1 MKDNNERKT
10 FYDKFVKKNTVKPKE
25 AQYADKKNDTALRKK
40 QNKKPAEK
48 KVSALMKAGT
58 LAVAKTYIAGA
69 NIFHSLDGESAAV
82 LNSFDE
88 IVRSALNLNLKQEA
102 LIPKDIR
109 SLFHE
114 LTDERGIRKINYL
127 NNPIKL
133 TAYIYHYM
141 WWNLVRISKLILNM
155 NFDLYDGSSIA
166 DFGCGPLTMACA
178 FWIAKPELR
187 NKKLHWYCAD
197 ISGKALSAGEAIFNS
212 LCAFTEKDKQ
222 HPCSPW
228 KITKVTGS
236 FGVPLKS
243 KIDFFISANMF
254 NEIFWDSSIKI
265 TGEAERAVKNIMRY
279 LKNNTAN
286 FDSQNSSRQVLIV
299 EPGIPLAGAFISEL
313 RRLFLEN
320 DFFVVSPC
328 SHNHI
333 CPIPGQRHEKVNAP
347 DGKALFEKPYF
358 LNRRQKAQK
367 LQNGAAAL
375 AQDKWC
381 HFSFYTE
388 DAPEKLVVLSETAKL
403 EKARASLSFLYCKTQ
418 TNKHNKP
425 EQRAFVQHTKEP
437 FNVRITSDIIK
448 LQDGILGRYAC
459 SEKGFLLLT
468 EKNSAKSKLKTYTGG
483 SLVKIQTEKINPFL
497 KDKKTG
503 ALIIRL

>member
-1 MKDNNERKT
+1 MKDSDKQKS
-10 FYDKFVKKNTVKPKE
+10 FYEKFVKKNTVKTKDL
-25 AQYADKKNDTALRKK
+25 QCTGNKKDTSLQRK
-40 QNKKPAEK
+40 QNKKKADKKGSNFIKAE
-48 KVSALMKAGT
+48 SN
-58 LAVAKTYIAGA
+58 LAVAKTQIAGA
-69 NIFHSLDGESAAV
+69 DIFHPLDGEAAV
-82 LNSFDE
+82 ILNSFDE
-88 IVRSALNLNLKQEA
+88 IVRTALGLNFKQET

-114 LTDERGIRKINYL
+114 LTDERGMRKINYL
-127 NNPIKL
+127 NNPVKL

-155 NFDLYDGSSIA
+155 NFDLHDGSSIA
-166 DFGCGPLTMACA
+166 DFGCGPLTMTCA

-212 LCAFTEKDKQ
+212 LCAFTEKNKQ
-222 HPCSPW
+222 HTCNTW
-228 KITKVTGS
+228 KITKVRGS

-265 TGEAERAVKNIMRY
+265 SGEAEKAVKNIMRY
-279 LKNNTAN
+279 LKNNAAN
-286 FDSQNSSRQVLIV
+286 IDTHNFSSQVLII

-313 RRLFLEN
+313 RRLFLKN

-328 SHNHI
+328 PHNHI
-333 CPIPGQRHEKVNAP
+333 CPFPGQRQEKTDVLERE
-347 DGKALFEKPYF
+347 LFSENPSF
-358 LNRRQKAQK
+358 LKKRQKG
-367 LQNGAAAL
+367 NAAF

-388 DAPEKLVVLSETAKL
+388 DAPEKLIALSEAAKL
-403 EKARASLSFLYCKTQ
+403 EKTRASLSFIYCKTQ
-418 TNKHNKP
+418 PFKKLEHITSASFT
-425 EQRAFVQHTKEP
+425 EC
-437 FNVRITSDIIK
+437 FNVRITSDIIQLK
-448 LQDGILGRYAC
+448 DGLIGRYAC

-468 EKNSAKSKLKTYTGG
+468 ERNSATSKLKRYIGG
-483 SLVKIQTEKINPFL
+483 SLVKIQTDKINPFL

-503 ALIIRL
+503 AAIIRV